1 MKRIS
6 NKEKIYSYAA
16 ILLLADQFIKI
27 IIRSKLELNQEITVI
42 SHFFSLY
49 NTVNTGAAFSFF
61 SNQTVLLII
70 FTFVVIFFLDRYIER
85 ETNFTSLSRL
95 SLGMIM
101 GGIMG
106 NLIDRIIFH
115 GVTDYLL
122 FIFGNK
128 AFPVFNFADI
138 LITVG
143 VFIYFLDCL
152 RDIYRKKKV
161 K

>member
-1 MKRIS
+1 
-6 NKEKIYSYAA
+6 
-16 ILLLADQFIKI
+16 
-27 IIRSKLELNQEITVI
+27 
-42 SHFFSLY
+42 
-49 NTVNTGAAFSFF
+49 
-61 SNQTVLLII
+61 
-70 FTFVVIFFLDRYIER
+70 
-85 ETNFTSLSRL
+85 
-95 SLGMIM
+95 M